1 MVEVKQEKNFVCVT
15 VKMEKRMLAK
25 EPKKFFYTKD
35 ALEAA
40 KKELSNVKFKDE
52 PLENHVVSNCK
63 GIQEATWKFPLVKE
77 EKRQLKL
84 PEKRAMV
91 KEDTKAERSVSVNV
105 DKKTE

>member
-1 MVEVKQEKNFVCVT
+1 MVEVKQEKEFVCVA
-15 VKMEKRMLAK
+15 VKMEKRVLAK

-40 KKELSNVKFKDE
+40 KEELPDVKFKDE

-63 GIQEATWKFPLVKE
+63 GVQEAIWKFPLVKE
-77 EKRQLKL
+77 EKKQLKSS
-84 PEKRAMV
+84 EKRAMV
-91 KEDTKAERSVSVNV
+91 KEDVKAERSVSADV